1 MRKIPVIAGFV
12 LLACAAPAQE
22 LPAGPFNAAQVDA
35 GRAAY
40 IDHCMMCH
48 GAKLQGLGEAQA
60 LVGKDFVDLWG
71 HDTAGELYTSV
82 RIEMPQN
89 DPGSL
94 SDEMYLNLVA
104 FLLHANGA
112 KTGTVPLDPKSAVK
126 IETIVTGGPSA
137 DVAAGLKSAKAP

>member
-1 MRKIPVIAGFV
+1 MRAFPVIAALL
-12 LLACAAPAQE
+12 LLASGASAQD
-22 LPAGPFNAAQVDA
+22 LPAGPFTAAQVDA
-35 GRAAY
+35 GRTAY

-48 GAKLQGLGEAQA
+48 GARLQGLGEAQP

-71 HDTAGELYTSV
+71 HDTAAELYTSV

-94 SDEMYLNLVA
+94 SDDVYLNLVA

-112 KTGTVPLDPKSAVK
+112 KTGTAPLDAKSAIK
-126 IETIVTGGPSA
+126 IETIVTGTTSA
-137 DVAAGLKSAKAP
+137 DVAAGLKSAK

>member
-1 MRKIPVIAGFV
+1 MRGFFV
-12 LLACAAPAQE
+12 LAGLLALGSWASAQA
-22 LPAGPFNAAQVDA
+22 LPAGPFNAAQVEA
-35 GRAAY
+35 GRTAY
-40 IDHCMMCH
+40 IDHCLMCH
-48 GAKLQGLGEAQA
+48 GAKLQGLGEAQP

-71 HDTAGELYTSV
+71 HDTAAELYTSV

-112 KTGTVPLDPKSAVK
+112 KTGTVPLEPKSAVK
-126 IETIVTGGPSA
+126 IETIVTGVASA
-137 DVAAGLKSAKAP
+137 DIAAGLKSAK